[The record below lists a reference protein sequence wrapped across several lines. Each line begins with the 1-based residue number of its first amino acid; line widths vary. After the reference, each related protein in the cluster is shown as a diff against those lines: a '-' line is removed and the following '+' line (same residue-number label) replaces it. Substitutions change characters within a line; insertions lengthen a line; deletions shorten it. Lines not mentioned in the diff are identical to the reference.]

1 MNMVIIMA
9 KRKKSKESNSPGMS
23 VELTGLILALIG
35 VIGFGFGYIGTI
47 IKEFAMFLLGS
58 WWIVNYLVHSLN
70 HFFCHLYSFSWF
82 IHAI

>member
-9 KRKKSKESNSPGMS
+9 KRKKSKESNTPGMS

-47 IKEFAMFLLGS
+47 IKEFAMYLLGS
-58 WWIVNYLVHSLN
+58 WWIVFVIYILLVGLFMLFKSKMP
-70 HFFCHLYSFSWF
+70 
-82 IHAI
+82 